1 MNNNMRLLIL
11 TDYRGWFWVSVEDL
25 KNYTSMN
32 LQKLKDLFVGYGFE
46 VEILKFSELDYNR
59 DYNGYFVIYQT
70 SEDVGSFYKDYI
82 EDILLFLEDSGAILI
97 PNFKYFR
104 AHHNKNYME
113 MLRYQFKNTE
123 LKTIKSSFYG
133 NGMDS
138 LKEIDNYPVVIKA
151 AEGAGSRYV
160 LGAHTKKE
168 LSNAIKKL
176 SGVFLVNDFKTAKDF
191 IINYICGSLF
201 GKVQGKYRSYTFYR
215 KKLVVQNMIEGLS
228 GDYKVLYYGGKYY
241 TLYRKNRENDFRASG
256 GGRLSQMS
264 VEESERILGFAR
276 LVVDEI
282 DAPIIGIDMAFD
294 GKDYHLIEFQMIHH
308 GPYTLQASDG
318 WYEYKEGGWKHYEGK
333 SNLETEFARS
343 VTEFIKNNILLE
355 N

>member
-1 MNNNMRLLIL
+1 MNKEKILIL
-11 TDYRGWFWVSVEDL
+11 TDYKGWFWVSVEDL
-25 KNYTSMN
+25 KHYTSMN
-32 LQKLKDLFVGYGFE
+32 IQKLKELFIDYGFE
-46 VEILKFSELDYNR
+46 VDILKFSELDFSR
-59 DYNGYFVIYQT
+59 DYRGWYILYQT

-82 EDILLFLEDSGAILI
+82 EDILLFLEDSGAILV
-97 PNFKYFR
+97 PKFKYFR

-113 MLRYQFKNTE
+113 MLRYEFKNPQ
-123 LKTIKSSFYG
+123 LKTIQSRFYG

-138 LKEIDNYPVVIKA
+138 INEIQNYPVVVKA

-160 LGAHTKKE
+160 LGANTKDE
-168 LSNAIKKL
+168 LEKDIKKL
-176 SGVFLVNDFKTAKDF
+176 SGVFLVNSFKTAKDF
-191 IINYICGSLF
+191 YINYICGSLF
-201 GKVQGKYRSYTFYR
+201 GKVQSEYRSYTFFR

-264 VEESERILGFAR
+264 VEDSELILKFAK
-276 LVVDEI
+276 LVVEEI

-294 GKDYHLIEFQMIHH
+294 GIKYHLIEFQMVHH

-318 WYEYKEGGWKHYEGK
+318 WYEYTEGGWIHYEGK
-333 SNLETEFARS
+333 SNLEAEFARS
-343 VTEFIKNNILLE
+343 IAEYIKKTNALE
-355 N
+355 K